1 MTPNP
6 TMPRVLPTPRKPRPL
21 PMSETQLKK
30 AVIDRAHDLG
40 WKIAHFLPAM
50 MGDRWYTAVQADGKG
65 WPDLVLV
72 RNDQLLCIELKS
84 ERGKPTPEQ
93 LQWAEW
99 LMGAGVH
106 WECWSPTTWRDGTIE
121 SRLR

>member
-50 MGDRWYTAVQADGKG
+50 MG
-65 WPDLVLV
+65 
-72 RNDQLLCIELKS
+72 ELKS

-93 LQWAEW
+93 MQWAEW